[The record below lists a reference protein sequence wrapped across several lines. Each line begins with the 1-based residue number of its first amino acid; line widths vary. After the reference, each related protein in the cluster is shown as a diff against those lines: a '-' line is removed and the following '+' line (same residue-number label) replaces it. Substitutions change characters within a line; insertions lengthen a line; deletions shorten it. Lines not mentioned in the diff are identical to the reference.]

1 MIIIILIMILLPMII
16 TIRVSKLSH
25 KLLFLVPIIELGIV
39 SIFNAIINHNGNGGV
54 RFDILWLIVGAIVGT
69 IFPLIFLIMKKQNV
83 MLILSIVILLFELS
97 MLISEK
103 SNSYIAVKILPFY
116 IGVVALSF
124 QKDKTK

>member
-1 MIIIILIMILLPMII
+1 MILLPMII